1 MAFLDIPNVK
11 IEGIS
16 ASVPKFFKENLT
28 DPLVADAEKIQKN
41 TGINKRHLAGPGICT
56 TDLCVDAAHK
66 LISDLNWGI
75 ESIDCL
81 VFVTQTPDYILP
93 SSAPLLQNRLGLSQ
107 ACFTLDISSGCSGY
121 IYGLST
127 IASLM
132 QSGGFKRGLLLVGD
146 TISKLCSEEDKST
159 YPLFGDAGTAT
170 ALSFDTSSANIKFYT
185 GVDGSGKDAIIVQD
199 GGYRNMCGPISL
211 NRVDYGE
218 GIVRSNVELTL
229 EGMDVFSFGIS
240 KGPLS
245 INQLL
250 EKYDI
255 NKDEVDAF
263 VFHQAN
269 LFMNEKV
276 RKKLGLEEDKVPYSL
291 QEFGNTS
298 CATIPLT
305 MVFALA
311 DKLKSQKMKL
321 MACGFGVGLSWGSA
335 YFETENLV
343 IPELSYYE

>member
-28 DPLVADAEKIQKN
+28 DPLVTDAVKIQKN
-41 TGINKRHLAGPGICT
+41 TGINKRHLALDAICT
-56 TDLCVDAAHK
+56 TDLCFDAASK
-66 LISDLNWGI
+66 LLSDLNW
-75 ESIDCL
+75 EAQSIDCL
-81 VFVTQTPDYILP
+81 VFVSQTPDYILP
-93 SSAPLLQNRLGLSQ
+93 SSSSLLQNRLGLSQ
-107 ACFTLDISSGCSGY
+107 SCFTLDISSGCSGY

-127 IASLM
+127 ISSLM
-132 QSGGFKRGLLLVGD
+132 QSGGFQRGLLLVGD
-146 TISKLCSEEDKST
+146 TISKLCSEQDKST

-170 ALSFDTSSANIKFYT
+170 AMSYDTQVSNMKFYT
-185 GVDGSGKDAIIVQD
+185 GVDGGGKDAIIVQD
-199 GGYRNMCGPISL
+199 GGFRNMCGPQSMQRL
-211 NRVDYGE
+211 DHGE
-218 GIVRSNVELTL
+218 GIIRSNVELTL

-245 INQLL
+245 INALID
-250 EKYDI
+250 KYEL
-255 NKDEVDAF
+255 NKDEVDAY

-276 RKKLGLEEDKVPYSL
+276 RKKLNLEEEKVPYSL

-305 MVFALA
+305 MVYSLA
-311 DKLKSQKMKL
+311 DKLKNSKMKI

-343 IPELSYYE
+343 IPQLSYYE